1 MTKKK
6 KKTVKFTKKSL
17 TICPSC
23 GKPKLKD
30 DAAITEEQMARVNEN
45 ISVHDMEGL
54 VMK

>member
-6 KKTVKFTKKSL
+6 KKTVKFNEKNL